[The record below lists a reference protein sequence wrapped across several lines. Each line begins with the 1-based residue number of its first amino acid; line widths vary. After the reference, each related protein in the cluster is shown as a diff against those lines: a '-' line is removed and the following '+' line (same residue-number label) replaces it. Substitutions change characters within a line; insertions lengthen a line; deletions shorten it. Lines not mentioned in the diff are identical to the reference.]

1 MGHLHV
7 RVHGGA
13 DESADTMADNIL
25 PSLQL
30 FVLQNVK
37 IVQESGSDKLLGG
50 GLLKMRVIT

>member
-1 MGHLHV
+1 M
-7 RVHGGA
+7 HGGA